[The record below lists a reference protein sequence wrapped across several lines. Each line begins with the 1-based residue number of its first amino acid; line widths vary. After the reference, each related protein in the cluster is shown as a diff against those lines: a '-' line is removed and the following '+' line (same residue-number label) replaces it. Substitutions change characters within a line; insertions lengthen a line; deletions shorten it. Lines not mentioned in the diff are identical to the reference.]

1 MRSALNK
8 LYDVAAWAAALMM
21 IGTLLMVVL
30 GMVDRYVT
38 INFRGTDMYAG
49 YCMASAGF
57 LALAHTLK
65 KNEHIRVTLL
75 INSVPPA
82 AKRVLELW
90 SLAAAVMLSGLF
102 CFYAIKLSYQSWD
115 FHDISTGNDATP
127 LWLPQIGMAAG
138 TLVLLIAFIDELVLE
153 WRGERVTQD
162 SEEAL
167 HNE

>member
-1 MRSALNK
+1 MIRNSLNK
-8 LYDVAAWAAALMM
+8 LYDGAAWAAALMM

-49 YCMASAGF
+49 YFMASAGF

-127 LWLPQIGMAAG
+127 LWLP
-138 TLVLLIAFIDELVLE
+138 
-153 WRGERVTQD
+153 
-162 SEEAL
+162 
-167 HNE
+167 

>member
-8 LYDVAAWAAALMM
+8 LYDGAAWAAALMM

-75 INSVPPA
+75 INSVPPV

-90 SLAAAVMLSGLF
+90 SLTAAVLLSGLF

-138 TLVLLIAFIDELVLE
+138 ALVLLIAFIDELVLE

-162 SEEAL
+162 TEEAL